1 MSNQLSLNLTN
12 YFLTR
17 EKHPYHLVDPSQL
30 PIITAF
36 LAMLL
41 VSSISLYF
49 HPVKSFSLRLFDGST
64 FQLGWLIF
72 VGVLFC
78 WFITV
83 VWESGRGYHTIAVR
97 IGLRLGMI
105 LFIVSEVM
113 FFFAFFWA
121 FFHVSLAPS
130 IAIGGIWPPRSIQA
144 LDIWGLPFV
153 NTTLLLSSGLAI
165 TLAHRALLQGTN
177 MSWLAQ
183 FDKDLLV
190 TIILGVAFLCCQAIE
205 YKYGVTFRWKEN
217 IYGSTFFVT
226 TGFHGL
232 HVTIGTIFLIFCLL
246 RTLIIS
252 SYLWNF
258 HWPTITAFA
267 RNFFEN
273 ISKISVKEGILPWL
287 RRIFNI
293 PSSETP
299 AVPVVAELKVVR
311 DVASQCSLTKEQHLG
326 FEAAAWYWHFVDVV
340 WIFLF
345 ITIYWWGS

>member
-1 MSNQLSLNLTN
+1 MFNHLSLNINKN

-17 EKHPYHLVDPSQL
+17 EQHPYHLVETSQL
-30 PIITAF
+30 PIITAS
-36 LAMLL
+36 LAMVL
-41 VSSISLYF
+41 VASISLYF
-49 HPVKSFSLRLFDGST
+49 HPVNSFSLRLFDNST

-78 WFITV
+78 WFLTV
-83 VWESGRGYHTIAVR
+83 VWESGRGFHTIAVR

-130 IAIGGIWPPRSIQA
+130 IAIGGIWPPRSIQV
-144 LDIWGLPFV
+144 LDVWGLPFV
-153 NTTLLLSSGLAI
+153 NTTLLLSSGIAI
-165 TLAHRALLQGTN
+165 TLAHRALLQGTTS
-177 MSWLAQ
+177 SWLGQ

-190 TIILGVAFLCCQAIE
+190 TIILGVSFLCCQAIE

-232 HVTIGTIFLIFCLL
+232 HVTIGTIFLLFCLL
-246 RTLIIS
+246 RTLVIS
-252 SYLWNF
+252 SYIWDPQLRT
-258 HWPTITAFA
+258 HAFLK
-267 RNFFEN
+267 NFFQN
-273 ISKISVKEGILPWL
+273 IRKIYFEEGLLPWF
-287 RRIFNI
+287 RRVFNV
-293 PSSETP
+293 PSSE
-299 AVPVVAELKVVR
+299 VPVIAELKVVR
-311 DVASQCSLTKEQHLG
+311 DVASKTAFTKEQHLG